1 MYRAR
6 ATDDDLAAAVVS
18 VGQALI
24 NLQDEPNVAEA
35 AKDDDTVPYAKE
47 RLQALV
53 SAMPAQPGP
62 AQTDP
67 GAAPKKKK

>member
-24 NLQDEPNVAEA
+24 NLKDGSDVAEA
-35 AKDDDTVPYAKE
+35 AKDDDTVAYAKE

-53 SAMPAQPGP
+53 SAMPAQPAP
-62 AQTDP
+62 ADP
-67 GAAPKKKK
+67 GAGPKKKK